1 MYLTHLS
8 LTDFRIFSRFD
19 QDVPQNALILIGDN
33 AQGKTSLL
41 EAVYYLSA
49 LDSFQA
55 SNSAELINFSAL
67 QNDLAICR
75 IVADY
80 QKGDSNH
87 HLEIRIIRDTHSN
100 GNSSIRKE
108 ILLDGQQKKIN
119 SVIGHFNAVLFLPH
133 MLQITTGSPQLRRH
147 YLNLTLAQVNPRYT
161 EALSEYNK
169 ALSQRNAL
177 LKQLFE
183 RSGDPDQLSYWDERL
198 TQSGSYIIHA
208 RIHAI
213 RNLGQLS
220 ASIHQELTRGE
231 EILRLSYLPSYEP
244 LPSPP
249 GQIELPL
256 EDPLD
261 RSGLGIEEIQVGF
274 REKLLQQQKEEI
286 SRGVTTH
293 GPHRDDLRFISN
305 GIDLGNF
312 GSRGQLRTALL
323 AIKLAE
329 VAWLKEK
336 NGHWPVLLLDEVLAE
351 LDDTRR
357 QDLLDRLAKTEQ
369 SLLTTTDLNM
379 FSDEFRKTA
388 GRWKIQNGQLIV

>member
-41 EAVYYLSA
+41 EAIYYLSS

-55 SNSAELINFSAL
+55 SNSVELINFSAL

-108 ILLDGQQKKIN
+108 ILLDGQKKKIN
-119 SVIGHFNAVLFLPH
+119 SVLGHFNAVLFLPH
-133 MLQITTGSPQLRRH
+133 MLQIVTGSPQLRRH
-147 YLNLTLAQVNPRYT
+147 YLNLTLSQVDPRYT

-183 RSGDPDQLSYWDERL
+183 RSGNPDQLSYWDERL

-213 RNLGQLS
+213 QNLGQLS

-261 RSGLGIEEIQVGF
+261 RSGLGIEEIQGGF
-274 REKLLQQQKEEI
+274 REKLLQQQREEI

-305 GIDLGNF
+305 GMDLGNF

-329 VAWLKEK
+329 VAWLKE
-336 NGHWPVLLLDEVLAE
+336 NTGHWPVLLLDEVLAE

-357 QDLLDRLAKTEQ
+357 QDLLERLAKTEQ
-369 SLLTTTDLNM
+369 SLLTTTDLNL

-388 GRWKIQNGQLIV
+388 GRWEIRNGQLAV

>member
-41 EAVYYLSA
+41 EAVYYLSS

-55 SNSAELINFSAL
+55 SNSVELINFSAL

-133 MLQITTGSPQLRRH
+133 MLQIATGSPQLRRH
-147 YLNLTLAQVNPRYT
+147 YLNLTLSQVDPRYT

-183 RSGDPDQLSYWDERL
+183 RSGDPDQLSYWDESL

-244 LPSPP
+244 LPAPP

-256 EDPLD
+256 EDPFD
-261 RSGLGIEEIQVGF
+261 RSGLGIEEIEEGF

-286 SRGVTTH
+286 SRGMTTY

-351 LDDTRR
+351 LDDPRR

-369 SLLTTTDLNM
+369 SLLTTTDLNL

-388 GRWKIQNGQLIV
+388 GRWEIRNGQLAV

>member
-41 EAVYYLSA
+41 EAVYYLSS

-55 SNSAELINFSAL
+55 SNSVELINFSAL

-133 MLQITTGSPQLRRH
+133 MLQIATGSPRLRRH
-147 YLNLTLAQVNPRYT
+147 YLNLTLSQVDPRYT

-183 RSGDPDQLSYWDERL
+183 RSGDPDQLSYWDESL

-220 ASIHQELTRGE
+220 AAIHQELTRGE

-244 LPSPP
+244 LPAPP

-256 EDPLD
+256 EDPFD
-261 RSGLGIEEIQVGF
+261 RSGLGIEEIEGGF

-351 LDDTRR
+351 LDDPRR

-369 SLLTTTDLNM
+369 SLLTTTNLNM

-388 GRWKIQNGQLIV
+388 GRWEIRNGRLAV

>member
-41 EAVYYLSA
+41 EAIYYLSS

-55 SNSAELINFSAL
+55 SNSVELINFSAL

-108 ILLDGQQKKIN
+108 ILLDGQKKKIN

-133 MLQITTGSPQLRRH
+133 MLQIVTGSPQLRRH
-147 YLNLTLAQVNPRYT
+147 YLNLTLSQVDPRYT

-183 RSGDPDQLSYWDERL
+183 RSGNPDQLSYWDERL

-213 RNLGQLS
+213 QNLGQLS

-261 RSGLGIEEIQVGF
+261 RSGLGIEEIQGGF
-274 REKLLQQQKEEI
+274 REKLLQQQREEI

-305 GIDLGNF
+305 GMDLGNF

-336 NGHWPVLLLDEVLAE
+336 TGHWPVLLLDEVLAE

-369 SLLTTTDLNM
+369 SLLTTTDLNL

-388 GRWKIQNGQLIV
+388 GRWEIRNGQLAV

>member
-41 EAVYYLSA
+41 EAIYYLSS

-55 SNSAELINFSAL
+55 SNSVELINFSAL

-108 ILLDGQQKKIN
+108 ILLDGQKKKIN

-133 MLQITTGSPQLRRH
+133 MLQIVTGSPQLRRH
-147 YLNLTLAQVNPRYT
+147 YLNLTLSQVDPRYT

-183 RSGDPDQLSYWDERL
+183 RSGNPDQLSYWDERL

-213 RNLGQLS
+213 QNLGQLS

-261 RSGLGIEEIQVGF
+261 RSGLGIEEIQGGF
-274 REKLLQQQKEEI
+274 REKLLQQQREEI

-305 GIDLGNF
+305 GMDLGNF

-329 VAWLKEK
+329 VAWLKE
-336 NGHWPVLLLDEVLAE
+336 NTGHWPVLLLDEVLAE

-357 QDLLDRLAKTEQ
+357 QDLLERLAKTEQ
-369 SLLTTTDLNM
+369 SLLTTTDLNL

-388 GRWKIQNGQLIV
+388 GRWEIRNGQLAV

>member
-19 QDVPQNALILIGDN
+19 HDVPQNALILIGDN

-41 EAVYYLSA
+41 EAVYYLSS

-55 SNSAELINFSAL
+55 SNSVELINFSAL

-133 MLQITTGSPQLRRH
+133 MLQIATGSPQLRRH
-147 YLNLTLAQVNPRYT
+147 YLNLTLSQIDPRYT
-161 EALSEYNK
+161 KALSEYNK

-183 RSGDPDQLSYWDERL
+183 RSGDPDQLSYWDESL

-256 EDPLD
+256 EDPFD
-261 RSGLGIEEIQVGF
+261 RSGLGIEDIEEGF

-312 GSRGQLRTALL
+312 GSRGQLRTALT

-351 LDDTRR
+351 LDDPRR

-369 SLLTTTDLNM
+369 SLLTTTDLNL
-379 FSDEFRKTA
+379 FSDKFRKTA
-388 GRWKIQNGQLIV
+388 GRWEIRNGQLAV